1 MWVLCIKDKELLG
14 PGLHDLE
21 ELPMQ
26 LLASKKN
33 FPFSFKGAH
42 VGVSG
47 ELILQHS
54 GGSSKIPGDRD
65 TRTLRIFDL
74 FLINSTENRGFLG

>member
-1 MWVLCIKDKELLG
+1 MWFLCLKDQELRG
-14 PGLHDLE
+14 PWLHDLG

-26 LLASKKN
+26 LLTSKKN

-54 GGSSKIPGDRD
+54 GALARSQE
-65 TRTLRIFDL
+65 TETLGL
-74 FLINSTENRGFLG
+74 